1 MFEYN
6 GYCIVVY
13 GFKKIEYLDENKIIF
28 KYKKRK
34 LFVNG
39 KCLKAFN
46 FMIIKIIINH
56 KKRVKLT
63 LLLFSI
69 FYKSL

>member
-39 KCLKAFN
+39 KCLKALN
-46 FMIIKIIINH
+46 FMDKSLEIRGMIEDIKIEYLGDSND
-56 KKRVKLT
+56 
-63 LLLFSI
+63 
-69 FYKSL
+69 